1 MSKRNTVSYVKPQEP
16 AFLTRLKQEAGFV
29 PKDTVETKKVTL
41 PSCTDDDLDDKDDEQ
56 PVVVVL
62 KPGDISAE
70 EAEQIKAE
78 QLQKAS
84 EAPADLNQRVVF
96 RAPSKPTPAAE
107 PDGGGRGSGNSGRGG
122 GGSSSSRS
130 SSSSSSSSSRKRVA
144 AGPEGP
150 QARARPRRA
159 PASTSLLSF
168 GDGDDQEVED

>member
-78 QLQKAS
+78 QLQILKRPIGA
-84 EAPADLNQRVVF
+84 EEGANGWRPLLLLIGF
-96 RAPSKPTPAAE
+96 RGTGGPE
-107 PDGGGRGSGNSGRGG
+107 PEGGVSRPFQTDAGGRAGR
-122 GGSSSSRS
+122 RW
-130 SSSSSSSSSRKRVA
+130 
-144 AGPEGP
+144 
-150 QARARPRRA
+150 
-159 PASTSLLSF
+159 
-168 GDGDDQEVED
+168 

>member
-122 GGSSSSRS
+122 GGSSSS
-130 SSSSSSSSSRKRVA
+130 SSRKRVA

>member
-1 MSKRNTVSYVKPQEP
+1 MSKRNTISYVKPQEP

-84 EAPADLNQRVVF
+84 EAPADLSQRVVF
-96 RAPSKPTPAAE
+96 RAPSKSTPAAE

-122 GGSSSSRS
+122 GGGGSSSSR
-130 SSSSSSSSSRKRVA
+130 SSRKRVA

-150 QARARPRRA
+150 QARARPRPRRA

>member
-84 EAPADLNQRVVF
+84 EAPADLSQRVVF
-96 RAPSKPTPAAE
+96 RAPSKSTPAAE
-107 PDGGGRGSGNSGRGG
+107 QDGGGRGSGNSGRGG
-122 GGSSSSRS
+122 GGGGGG
-130 SSSSSSSSSRKRVA
+130 SRKRVA

-150 QARARPRRA
+150 QARARARRA